1 MALISV
7 VENLY
12 DPDFLDPVV
21 VKRQVQSVDADGLA
35 VNVET
40 SYNTFASIQSNSDN
54 LTVTGDLAR
63 TEATYEVIT
72 AFPLLTATDSTA
84 ADEVLWNG
92 HRFTVTTIGRF
103 GNWAG
108 NAGHY
113 EGTMTLKPMVP
124 HVAVPSFSD
133 ATPEDAL

>member
-7 VENLY
+7 REVVT

-21 VKRQVQSVDADGLA
+21 VKRQVQSVDDDGVA
-35 VNVET
+35 VIYET
-40 SYNTFASIQSNSDN
+40 SFNIFASIQSISDN

-63 TEATYEVIT
+63 TEATYEIIT
-72 AFPLLTATDSTA
+72 VFPLLTATDSTA
-84 ADEVLWNG
+84 ADEVLWDG

-108 NAGHY
+108 TSGHY
-113 EGTMTLKPMVP
+113 EGTMTLKPTVP
-124 HVAVPSFSD
+124 HTSVPSFSD
-133 ATPEDAL
+133 PATEEHL